1 MRKETEEEFISKVKL
16 TDRQKRQLQSVLK
29 DIYENDPRVHPDVKK
44 GMLSFTSRVKTRIDD
59 IFDRKEKVND
69 TYKFFK
75 PYYELAGLEL
85 TKKDAESIRYNVVT
99 FAKKL
104 RQIADDREIDNG

>member
-1 MRKETEEEFISKVKL
+1 MTEENGFNKL
-16 TDRQKRQLQSVLK
+16 ELTARQKKQLQSVLK
-29 DIYENDPRVHPDVKK
+29 DIYKNDPRTHPEVKK
-44 GMLSFTSRVKTRIDD
+44 GMLSWAEGIKTRIVDL
-59 IFDRKEKVND
+59 FDRKEKVND

-85 TKKDAESIRYNVVT
+85 TKKDAESIRYNVAAL
-99 FAKKL
+99 AKKL